1 MAIQDCLNVIKKAA
15 GEGKISD
22 DQAEQ
27 LLSEIDEFLTQKKK
41 ALQPDNLDAT
51 IAAHLQ
57 QRLNDSIFA
66 AALEKRN
73 ALINAKIAAQAFNK
87 IAAFENP
94 AEGLSAMMVGSV
106 KSKVGS
112 KLSIDAQGKAL
123 MHKYIGR
130 LINDLEKDDLLV
142 HFSNGHMDD
151 DIARE
156 LFEIKPNGQPGITK
170 NPPAQK
176 IAAIIHKYQV
186 VAIERAN
193 RAGAYIQVRPGYMFR
208 QTHDSAK
215 INSTGFEA
223 WRDFI
228 VDKLDPE
235 ETFRGEDPNKF
246 LEGAYLGLI
255 SGLHKRYKGET
266 ESNFL
271 QGFKG
276 PANLAKKMSQER
288 ILHFKDADSFMAYND
303 RFGTQGLHEAVL
315 GNLEHM
321 ARNTALMEGL
331 GTNPVAMFDRLVTQ
345 LKLKNRANQKV
356 FNALSSK
363 SLTNQLKEIDGTT
376 RIPANVSLAKVGAV
390 TRAVQNMSKLGGAFI
405 SSITDVPQ
413 QAAELRHQGEPL
425 FKAWGDTIFNVF
437 KGRGN
442 AERKELARLLGV
454 GFDGMVG
461 EIASRFGSQDTLPGT
476 MAKLQQRFFKLNLM
490 SWWNDTNRTGAALTM
505 SSNLAGKAKASW
517 NKLDDRLINVLSQ
530 YEIGPAEWDIYRK
543 HAVKKADDGNTYM
556 VSEGLEDVEDIV
568 FYEYLLANTGKE
580 PTPKQVAQARDQL
593 ISRLDTYYMD
603 RADYAVPQ
611 PGAAERAIMN
621 QGSEVGTI
629 EGEAIRLIMQ
639 FKSFPVTVIRRSL
652 GREVYGAA
660 NGKTD
665 IMGLAHIIA
674 TTTLFGYGSMVAKDI
689 LKGREPRQFTGDFEK
704 DSKLMFAAMSQGG
717 GLGIYGDFL
726 FGEYSRYGRSFLS
739 TLAGPTFGQVDD
751 VAELFT
757 RMRTGE
763 DISANAMRMV
773 INNTPFINLF
783 YTRQALDYLI
793 LYELQEMANP
803 GYLRRMESRIMR
815 ENDQRFFIPPSQQIP
830 YGGSLGSIGQ

>member
-1 MAIQDCLNVIKKAA
+1 MALQDCLNVIKKAA

-22 DQAEQ
+22 DQATQ
-27 LLSEIDEFLTQKKK
+27 LLSEIDDFLTQKKK

-51 IAAHLQ
+51 IAAHLK
-57 QRLNDSIFA
+57 QRLDDSILA

-73 ALINAKIAAQAFNK
+73 SLINAKVAAAAYNS
-87 IAAFENP
+87 IAAFDNP
-94 AEGLSAMMVGSV
+94 AEGVSALMVGSV

-123 MHKYIGR
+123 MHKYLGR

-142 HFSNGHMDD
+142 HFSDGHMDD

-156 LFEIKPNGQPGITK
+156 LFEIKPNGQPGISN
-170 NPPAQK
+170 NPTAQK
-176 IAAIIHKYQV
+176 IAAVIHKYQMT
-186 VAIERAN
+186 AIERAN
-193 RAGAYIQVRPGYMFR
+193 RAGAYIQPRPGYMFR
-208 QTHDSAK
+208 QTHDQVK
-215 INSTGFEA
+215 LRQTGFEA

-228 VDKLDPE
+228 IDKLDPE
-235 ETFRGEDPNKF
+235 TTFRGEDPQKF
-246 LEGAYLGLI
+246 LEGAYLGLS
-255 SGLHKRYKGET
+255 SGLHKRFKGSN

-303 RFGTQGLHEAVL
+303 RFGTQSLSEAVI
-315 GNLEHM
+315 GSLEHM
-321 ARNTALMEGL
+321 ARNTAIMEGL
-331 GTNPVAMFDRLVTQ
+331 GTNPVAMFDKIVTE
-345 LKLKNRANQKV
+345 LKMKHRDNPKIIE
-356 FNALSSK
+356 ALSSK
-363 SLTNQLKEIDGTT
+363 SLMNQLKEIDGTT
-376 RIPANVSLAKVGAV
+376 RIPGNVSLAKVGAV
-390 TRAVQNMSKLGGAFI
+390 TRAVQNMAKLGGAFL

-413 QAAELRHQGEPL
+413 QAAELRHQGLPL
-425 FKAWGDTIFNVF
+425 LNAWGETLAGVF
-437 KGRGN
+437 KGRGD
-442 AERKELARLLGV
+442 AERRELARLLGI

-461 EIASRFGSQDTLPGT
+461 EVASRFGSQDSLPGT
-476 MAKLQQRFFKLNLM
+476 LSKLQQRFFKLNLM
-490 SWWNDTNRTGAALTM
+490 SWWNDTNRTGAALVM
-505 SSNLAGKAKASW
+505 STNLANNAKMSW
-517 NKLDDRLINVLSQ
+517 GKLDGRLTNVLRQ
-530 YEIGPAEWDIYRK
+530 YQIGEAEWEIYRK
-543 HAVKKADDGNTYM
+543 HAVRKGEDGQQYM
-556 VSEGLEDVEDIV
+556 VSEGLDDLDDAVISD
-568 FYEYLLANTGKE
+568 YLKTKNGKE
-580 PTPKQVAQARDQL
+580 PTAREIATTRDEL
-593 ISRLDTYYMD
+593 ISRLDTYFMD
-603 RADYAVPQ
+603 RADFAVPQ
-611 PGAAERAIMN
+611 PGAAERAMLN
-621 QGSEVGTI
+621 QGTEVGTV

-639 FKSFPVTVIRRSL
+639 FKSFPITVIRRSL
-652 GREVYGAA
+652 GREVHGAA

-674 TTTLFGYGSMVAKDI
+674 TTTLFGYASMVAKDV
-689 LKGREPRQFTGDFEK
+689 LKGKEPRQFTGDLEK

-751 VAELFT
+751 LAEIFT
-757 RMRTGE
+757 RIRTGE
-763 DISANAMRMV
+763 DVSANAMRMV

-815 ENDQRFFIPPSQQIP
+815 ENDQQFFIPPSQQVP